1 MLMERPAYL
10 PIPDG
15 RRGRLGS
22 AATVAAIH
30 VAAIV
35 GLVAALNQG
44 ALMKEMRIIQASID
58 VPQEISKEPPP
69 APPEFVKPTPP
80 AAIPPVFAVQ
90 KPDVAAPSIIT
101 APVKPQSAPA
111 PSANPVPALAP
122 PSNDPLRPIM
132 RTHTLPPYPAIA
144 RRLNE
149 QGTTLMELTISPR
162 GNVSECRVVE
172 SSSSERLDGAGCD
185 FVTRNWLWRPPTNAG
200 KPVSAKTRVSIKWD
214 LRTAD

>member
-1 MLMERPAYL
+1 MFMERPASL
-10 PIPDG
+10 AIPDR

-30 VAAIV
+30 VAAIF
-35 GLVAALNQG
+35 GLVAALKQG
-44 ALMKEMRIIQASID
+44 TLIKEMRIIQASID
-58 VPQEISKEPPP
+58 APQEISREPPP
-69 APPEFVKPTPP
+69 APPDFVKPTPP
-80 AAIPPVFAVQ
+80 VAITPVFTVQ
-90 KPDVAAPSIIT
+90 KSDVPIPSIT
-101 APVKPQSAPA
+101 TVPFQPQSAPA
-111 PSANPVPALAP
+111 PSASPVPALAP

-172 SSSSERLDGAGCD
+172 SSNSERLDGAGCD
-185 FVTRNWLWRPPTNAG
+185 FVTRNWLWRPPTSAG
-200 KPVSAKTRVSIKWD
+200 KPISAKTRVSIKWD

>member
-1 MLMERPAYL
+1 MFMERPASL
-10 PIPDG
+10 AIPDR

-30 VAAIV
+30 VAAIF
-35 GLVAALNQG
+35 GLVAALKQG
-44 ALMKEMRIIQASID
+44 TLMKEMRIIQASID
-58 VPQEISKEPPP
+58 APQEISREPPP
-69 APPEFVKPTPP
+69 APPDFVKPTPP
-80 AAIPPVFAVQ
+80 VAITPVFTVQ
-90 KPDVAAPSIIT
+90 KSDVPIPSIT
-101 APVKPQSAPA
+101 TVPFQPQSAPA
-111 PSANPVPALAP
+111 PSESPVPALAP

-172 SSSSERLDGAGCD
+172 SSNSERLDGAGCD
-185 FVTRNWLWRPPTNAG
+185 FVTRNWLWRPPTSAG
-200 KPVSAKTRVSIKWD
+200 KPISAKTRVSIKWD